1 MSIDQKII
9 IVASVMSLISAFVAY
24 WKGFTRGRR
33 EGFGLTGYWRVRAEK
48 AERRVLLIDDRL
60 MKIEKQAARI
70 GLTPGEA
77 VAFNELQRRFTQ

>member
-9 IVASVMSLISAFVAY
+9 VVAGVMSLMSAFVAY

-33 EGFGLTGYWRVRAEK
+33 EGFGLTSYWRERATK
-48 AERRVLLIDDRL
+48 AERRVLLLDDRL
-60 MKIEKQAARI
+60 MKIEKQAAQIR
-70 GLTPGEA
+70 LTPAEA